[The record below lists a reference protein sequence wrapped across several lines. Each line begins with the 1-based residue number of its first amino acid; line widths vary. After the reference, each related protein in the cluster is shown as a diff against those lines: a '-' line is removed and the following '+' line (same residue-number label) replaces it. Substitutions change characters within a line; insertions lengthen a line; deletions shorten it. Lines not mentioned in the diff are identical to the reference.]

1 MTVVWWALGV
11 AQPAYVSAVYLALLI
26 LTGTSDTAT
35 VFESW
40 TKMQMWMVIGA
51 YLIAAAVKDSGL
63 GGRIAYWFALKFVRG
78 WTSLVVSIFALTFIL
93 SLLIPHPFPRAF
105 MILAVML
112 VICDAAKMPRGDKN
126 KVGFLVFAA
135 AAPGSMKLIQ
145 RVFLK
150 T

>member
-1 MTVVWWALGV
+1 
-11 AQPAYVSAVYLALLI
+11 
-26 LTGTSDTAT
+26 
-35 VFESW
+35 
-40 TKMQMWMVIGA
+40 MQMWMVIGA

-135 AAPGSMKLIQ
+135 AEIGRAH
-145 RVFLK
+145 V
-150 T
+150 